1 MMYPYLT
8 LNDNTE
14 IVHSEMRPD
23 GRVKV
28 CIETPDE
35 KDGFHNATCYLP
47 DYTWENIN
55 DYTEKEMDFFKELV
69 KNNAH
74 VITEF
79 AQEGIFKD
87 ASNFTLFFS

>member
-74 VITEF
+74 VIIEF

-87 ASNFTLFFS
+87 ASNF